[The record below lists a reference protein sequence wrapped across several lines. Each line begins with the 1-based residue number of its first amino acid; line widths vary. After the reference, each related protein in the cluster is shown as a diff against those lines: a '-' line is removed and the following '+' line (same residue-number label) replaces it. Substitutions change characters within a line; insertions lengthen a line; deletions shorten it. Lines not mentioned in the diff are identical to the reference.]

1 MPASAR
7 ILEIGDFH
15 YVKDQYPERTTLLWT
30 GRRPPLLG
38 RSDYFDCTLPRLLRA
53 IADAR
58 ASCYDLVVV
67 YMGLRSPWHPRNWL
81 RSLFAEPARPVA
93 AVSRVFGVSWLRFA
107 PIPVPLVVLDMND
120 AFIMGRHNFF
130 LLDKADVV
138 FKRELPVDRWHIL
151 CHSVHPRLPTRRI
164 RRRPRWQ
171 RRLAKIRP
179 IALPALVIAD
189 NPLRSGEFPQK
200 TVDLFFSGNVAE
212 NSWVRRTGMAE
223 LEQLAK
229 RGIKLDVPAE
239 RLPPAEFHRRLA
251 RAWLAWSPS
260 GFSWECFRTS
270 EAAQC
275 LSVPVLNYPTVEL
288 HRPLIDGEHVIYY
301 NPEPGGLVRA
311 VERALA
317 DKAKLKQMAIA
328 AREHVLR
335 HHTPRALVDHVIE
348 TGLASNSA
356 ANKSAG
362 SRSALGRGTG

>member
-1 MPASAR
+1 VTTATPALPR

-15 YVKDQYPERTTLLWT
+15 YVKAQYPDRTTLLWT
-30 GRRPPLLG
+30 GG
-38 RSDYFDCTLPRLLRA
+38 RSPLVGSSEYFDCTPRRLLRA
-53 IADAR
+53 IADLR
-58 ASCYDLVVV
+58 AGRYDLVVA

-81 RSLFAEPARPVA
+81 RAVAAEPTRPLA
-93 AVSRVFGVSWLRFA
+93 ALSRVFGVAWLRFVSMPA
-107 PIPVPLVVLDMND
+107 PLVVLDMND

-151 CHSVHPRLPTRRI
+151 CHSAHPMLPTRRI
-164 RRRPRWQ
+164 RRQPRWQ

-179 IALPALVIAD
+179 IALPSPAIDTGSLGLGA
-189 NPLRSGEFPQK
+189 FAQK

-223 LEQLAK
+223 LEELAR
-229 RGIKLDVPAE
+229 RGVKVDFSAE
-239 RLPPAEFHRRLA
+239 RLSPQEFRRRLT

-275 LSVPVLNYPTVEL
+275 LAVPVLNYPTVEL
-288 HRPLIDGEHVIYY
+288 HRPLVPGQHVIYY
-301 NPEPGGLVRA
+301 NPEPGGLVHA
-311 VERALA
+311 VETALR
-317 DKAKLKQMAIA
+317 DKQRLERMASA

-335 HHTPRALVDHVIE
+335 YHTPRALVDHVIE
-348 TGLASNSA
+348 CGLAV
-356 ANKSAG
+356 NKG
-362 SRSALGRGTG
+362 

>member
-30 GRRPPLLG
+30 GRRPPLLD

-58 ASCYDLVVV
+58 AGCYDLVVV

-81 RSLFAEPARPVA
+81 RSVFAEPMRPISA
-93 AVSRVFGVSWLRFA
+93 ASRVFGVSWLRFA
-107 PIPVPLVVLDMND
+107 SISVPLVVLDMND
-120 AFIMGRHNFF
+120 AFIMCRHNFF

-151 CHSVHPRLPTRRI
+151 CHSVHPVLPTRRI

-171 RRLAKIRP
+171 ARLAKIRP
-179 IALPALVIAD
+179 IALPALILTD

-200 TVDLFFSGNVAE
+200 TADLFFSGNVAE

-223 LEQLAK
+223 LEELAK
-229 RGIKLDVPAE
+229 RGVKLDVSAE
-239 RLPPAEFHRRLA
+239 RLPPPEFHRRLA
-251 RAWLAWSPS
+251 RAWLGWSPS

-288 HRPLIDGEHVIYY
+288 HQPLIDGRHVIYY

-311 VERALA
+311 VESALG
-317 DKAKLKQMAIA
+317 DKEKLRQMAIA

-335 HHTPRALVDHVIE
+335 YHTPRALVDHVIE
-348 TGLASNSA
+348 TGLAVE
-356 ANKSAG
+356 KG
-362 SRSALGRGTG
+362 

>member
-30 GRRPPLLG
+30 GRRSPLVG
-38 RSDYFDCTLPRLLRA
+38 RSQYFDCTLPRLLRA
-53 IADAR
+53 MADVR
-58 ASCYDLVVV
+58 AERYDLVVV

-81 RSLFAEPARPVA
+81 RALAAEPTRPLHA
-93 AVSRVFGVSWLRFA
+93 FSRVFGVSWLRFVS
-107 PIPVPLVVLDMND
+107 IPAPLVVLDMND
-120 AFIMGRHNFF
+120 AFIMGSHNFF

-151 CHSVHPRLPTRRI
+151 CHSVHPMLPTRRI
-164 RRRPRWQ
+164 RRQPRWQ
-171 RRLAKIRP
+171 ARLAKIRP
-179 IALPALVIAD
+179 IALPSLMIDDAS
-189 NPLRSGEFPQK
+189 PRPGEFPEK
-200 TVDLFFSGNVAE
+200 SADLFFSGNVTE

-223 LEQLAK
+223 LEELAK
-229 RGIKLDVPAE
+229 RGVKVDVPAE
-239 RLPPAEFHRRLA
+239 RLPTSEFRRRLA

-275 LSVPVLNYPTVEL
+275 LTVPVLNYPTVEL
-288 HRPLIDGEHVIYY
+288 HRPLIDGRHVIYY

-311 VERALA
+311 VETALG
-317 DKAKLKQMAIA
+317 DKERLKQMAIA

-335 HHTPRALVDHVIE
+335 YHTPRALVDHVVE
-348 TGLASNSA
+348 CGLAVNQ
-356 ANKSAG
+356 G
-362 SRSALGRGTG
+362 

>member
-15 YVKDQYPERTTLLWT
+15 YVKQQYPERTTLLWT
-30 GRRPPLLG
+30 GARSPLLD
-38 RSDYFDCTLPRLLRA
+38 RSQYFDCTAARFLRA
-53 IADAR
+53 IADVR
-58 ASCYDLVVV
+58 AGRYDLVVA

-81 RSLFAEPARPVA
+81 RALLAEPMRPLTA
-93 AVSRVFGVSWLRFA
+93 LSRVFGVSWLRFV
-107 PIPVPLVVLDMND
+107 PISAPLVVLDMND
-120 AFIMGRHNFF
+120 AFILGRHNFF

-151 CHSVHPRLPTRRI
+151 CHSLHSRLPTRRI
-164 RRRPRWQ
+164 RRQRRWQ
-171 RRLAKIRP
+171 QRLAKIRP
-179 IALPALVIAD
+179 IALPSPVIDTGA
-189 NPLRSGEFPQK
+189 PRHGEFPEK
-200 TVDLFFSGNVAE
+200 TTDVFFSGNVAE

-223 LEQLAK
+223 LEELAR
-229 RGIKLDVPAE
+229 RGIKVDVPAQ
-239 RLPPAEFHRRLA
+239 RLPPEEFRSRLT

-288 HRPLIDGEHVIYY
+288 HRPLVDGRHVIYY

-311 VERALA
+311 VETALA
-317 DKAKLKQMAIA
+317 DKHKLERMAIA

-335 HHTPRALVDHVIE
+335 YHTPRALVDHVIE
-348 TGLASNSA
+348 CGLAS
-356 ANKSAG
+356 G
-362 SRSALGRGTG
+362 CRPGVGGH